1 MYRICVC
8 VCVWAR
14 AWNTPAQAC
23 WSLYQ
28 FSAPA
33 GEWSYHNIDTH
44 EQHPPIWARAVRFW
58 GALFTRRCCWQ
69 PEGLHWQESLVLSQH
84 CNPQAR
90 HLVVSWSTFPK
101 WVSITSHHR
110 PAWHLQ
116 GCHRCCHPQFKSAG
130 SSMPNGMNS
139 STAKKH
145 CSISVAKARP
155 PSCHHAISNLLPKAP
170 QWSSSAAYLDRC
182 TAQCLHC
189 LAYNTWGRFEASA
202 GFMLFAGY
210 SKLPMRNPKKK
221 TWEYHP
227 LGEESQWYINWSRK
241 HQICDVWSNMRLW
254 GIVHIGKYI
263 PQTMFVVFSSYESLF
278 FSTMFLNV
286 AMENHTFK

>member
-1 MYRICVC
+1 MCVC
-8 VCVWAR
+8 VCAR

-44 EQHPPIWARAVRFW
+44 IWARAVRFL

-69 PEGLHWQESLVLSQH
+69 PEGFHWQESLVLSQH

-116 GCHRCCHPQFKSAG
+116 GCHRCCHPQFDSAG
-130 SSMPNGMNS
+130 CSMPNGMNS
-139 STAKKH
+139 STAITLFDL
-145 CSISVAKARP
+145 CSQSTSPKLPPCHFQSPSKGPPMVIICCLSGSMHNTVSALLGIQYLRP
-155 PSCHHAISNLLPKAP
+155 VWGFSRFDVVCRLLQAAHAQSQIFLGI
-170 QWSSSAAYLDRC
+170 SSSGWRI
-182 TAQCLHC
+182 
-189 LAYNTWGRFEASA
+189 
-202 GFMLFAGY
+202 
-210 SKLPMRNPKKK
+210 PMI
-221 TWEYHP
+221 YQ
-227 LGEESQWYINWSRK
+227 L
-241 HQICDVWSNMRLW
+241 
-254 GIVHIGKYI
+254 I
-263 PQTMFVVFSSYESLF
+263 P
-278 FSTMFLNV
+278 
-286 AMENHTFK
+286 